1 MVDKIDTRAVSGIL
15 YGVYKALYGL
25 VGENA
30 AAVMRKAAPD
40 ILDQLG
46 KMGVDFSC
54 VDDVDK
60 LSQKLGETAV
70 NAGLCDKMAFSLN
83 GNELTANITQCSFFG
98 LTKRLKEE
106 GIPPFGCPF
115 AALTIAIAEKNLGK
129 KARLKKLEPAGAP
142 GDTVMVVELMD
153 K

>member
-40 ILDQLG
+40 ILDELG
-46 KMGVDFSC
+46 KLGVDFSC

-60 LSQKLGETAV
+60 LSAKLGETMV
-70 NAGLCDKMAFSLN
+70 ETGLCDKMEFSLN
-83 GNELTANITQCSFFG
+83 GNELTANITQCSLYG
-98 LTKRLKEE
+98 LTSRLKEE

-115 AALTIAIAEKNLGK
+115 AALTIAVSEKNLGK
-129 KARLKKLEPAGAP
+129 KARLKTLEPAGAP